1 MNLNI
6 KQDDM
11 NAENFRDYLNDPSL
25 LYQVP
30 YEELK
35 SLALE
40 YPYNAHLR
48 WLLLQKSRMEHR
60 PDARKLLEKAAVYSL
75 DRRALYR
82 FIQTQYEK
90 SETPFFVFNEDFLE
104 LKDLAALRE
113 ESPAPVE
120 EVTLAR
126 PILAA
131 PVSVFREAPVVPKT
145 EEIEEDLAFDFTSD
159 SVPIAP
165 GEAMIPVAP
174 IVSEVEEAL
183 AFDAE
188 FMIEAEPVEVLAPD
202 SSETGVEEIVW
213 DLVPT
218 TEAAP
223 EEPLVHR
230 LATDAAVISSIVEY
244 RATLAAVEAVLEKAA
259 QVAPTAAPLPKATF
273 RSWTRPTPAAPVSVQ
288 PQPPIPLPPTVQPE
302 KKSKKAPDA
311 VAEIARL
318 SVTENTALASE
329 TLADLLAAQQLYDKA
344 TKMYER
350 LMMKFPEKS
359 AYFAAKIEKLK
370 KK

>member
-1 MNLNI
+1 
-6 KQDDM
+6 M

-60 PDARKLLEKAAVYSL
+60 PDARKLLEKAAVYSI
-75 DRRALYR
+75 DRRALYH
-82 FIQTQYEK
+82 FIQTHYEK

-113 ESPAPVE
+113 ELPAPVE
-120 EVTLAR
+120 DVAILR
-126 PILAA
+126 PAVA
-131 PVSVFREAPVVPKT
+131 DPVSVFREPPVVSKT
-145 EEIEEDLAFDFTSD
+145 EDLDEDLAFDFTSG
-159 SVPIAP
+159 SVPMMP
-165 GEAMIPVAP
+165 VEEAIPVASITP
-174 IVSEVEEAL
+174 EVEETP
-183 AFDAE
+183 AF
-188 FMIEAEPVEVLAPD
+188 EATFILEPVPVEASAAD
-202 SSETGVEEIVW
+202 SSETEAGEIVW
-213 DLVPT
+213 DIAPA
-218 TEAAP
+218 TESAP
-223 EEPLVHR
+223 EEPLTQR
-230 LATDAAVISSIVEY
+230 IAADAAVIASIVEY

-259 QVAPTAAPLPKATF
+259 QVVPTAAPLPKATF
-273 RSWTRPTPAAPVSVQ
+273 RSWSHPIPAAPPSEQ
-288 PQPPIPLPPTVQPE
+288 PESPASQPPMLQSE
-302 KKSKKAPDA
+302 KKAKKAPDV

-329 TLADLLAAQQLYDKA
+329 TLADLLASQQLYDKA
-344 TKMYER
+344 AKMYER
-350 LMMKFPEKS
+350 LIMKFPEKS

>member
-1 MNLNI
+1 
-6 KQDDM
+6 M
-11 NAENFRDYLNDPSL
+11 NAENFREYLNDPSL

-60 PDARKLLEKAAVYSL
+60 PDARKLLEKAAVYSI
-75 DRRALYR
+75 DRRALYH

-113 ESPAPVE
+113 ELPAPVE
-120 EVTLAR
+120 DLTITR
-126 PILAA
+126 PIAA
-131 PVSVFREAPVVPKT
+131 EPVSVFREPPVVPKT
-145 EEIEEDLAFDFTSD
+145 EEIDEDLAFDFTS
-159 SVPIAP
+159 SAVPMMP
-165 GEAMIPVAP
+165 VEATIPVAP
-174 IVSEVEEAL
+174 ITPEVEQELTSDA
-183 AFDAE
+183 AF
-188 FMIEAEPVEVLAPD
+188 IVEPELVDVPEPG
-202 SSETGVEEIVW
+202 SSETAVDEIVW
-213 DLVPT
+213 DLTPA

-223 EEPLVHR
+223 EEPLVQR
-230 LATDAAVISSIVEY
+230 IATDAAVLSNIVEY
-244 RATLAAVEAVLEKAA
+244 RATLAAVEAVLERAA
-259 QVAPTAAPLPKATF
+259 HVAPTVAPLPKATF
-273 RSWTRPTPAAPVSVQ
+273 RSWPRPTLAAPVSVQ
-288 PQPPIPLPPTVQPE
+288 AETPAPPSSTVHPE
-302 KKSKKAPDA
+302 KKSKKAPDM

-318 SVTENTALASE
+318 SVTENAALASE

-344 TKMYER
+344 AKMYER
-350 LMMKFPEKS
+350 LIMKFPEKS

>member
-1 MNLNI
+1 
-6 KQDDM
+6 M

-60 PDARKLLEKAAVYSL
+60 PDARKLLEKAAVYSI
-75 DRRALYR
+75 DRRALYH
-82 FIQTQYEK
+82 FVQTRYEK

-113 ESPAPVE
+113 ELPAPVE
-120 EVTLAR
+120 EVTISR
-126 PILAA
+126 PIAA
-131 PVSVFREAPVVPKT
+131 EPVSVFREPPVVPKT
-145 EEIEEDLAFDFTSD
+145 EEIDEDLAFDFTSG
-159 SVPIAP
+159 SALTTPV
-165 GEAMIPVAP
+165 EAIIPVTP
-174 IVSEVEEAL
+174 TPPEVEPEL
-183 AFDAE
+183 ASGAE
-188 FMIEAEPVEVLAPD
+188 LFIEPDPVEVPAPD
-202 SSETGVEEIVW
+202 PSETGVDEIVW
-213 DLVPT
+213 DLTPAP
-218 TEAAP
+218 EAAP

-230 LATDAAVISSIVEY
+230 IATDAAVISSIVEY
-244 RATLAAVEAVLEKAA
+244 RATLAAVEAILERATH
-259 QVAPTAAPLPKATF
+259 VAPAAAPLPKATF
-273 RSWTRPTPAAPVSVQ
+273 RSWGRPTPEAHVSVQ
-288 PQPPIPLPPTVQPE
+288 PSSPVPPQPVIQPE
-302 KKSKKAPDA
+302 KKSKKAPDV

-318 SVTENTALASE
+318 SVTENAALASE

-344 TKMYER
+344 AKMYER
-350 LMMKFPEKS
+350 LIMKFPEKS

>member
-1 MNLNI
+1 
-6 KQDDM
+6 M

-60 PDARKLLEKAAVYSL
+60 PDARKLLEKAAVYSI
-75 DRRALYR
+75 DRRALYH
-82 FIQTQYEK
+82 FIQTHYEK

-113 ESPAPVE
+113 ELPAPVE
-120 EVTLAR
+120 DVAIAR
-126 PILAA
+126 PAA
-131 PVSVFREAPVVPKT
+131 ADPVSVFREPPVVPKT
-145 EEIEEDLAFDFTSD
+145 EDLDDDLAFDFTSNP
-159 SVPIAP
+159 VPMTP
-165 GEAMIPVAP
+165 VEAIIPVAP
-174 IVSEVEEAL
+174 IPPEVEETMAL
-183 AFDAE
+183 DAE
-188 FMIEAEPVEVLAPD
+188 FMIEAEPVDVLAPD
-202 SSETGVEEIVW
+202 SSETGVDEIVW
-213 DLVPT
+213 DLAPA
-218 TEAAP
+218 TESAP
-223 EEPLVHR
+223 EEPLVQR
-230 LATDAAVISSIVEY
+230 IAADVAVITSIVEY

-259 QVAPTAAPLPKATF
+259 QVVPTAAPLPKATF
-273 RSWTRPTPAAPVSVQ
+273 RSWSRPMPAAPPSIQ
-288 PQPPIPLPPTVQPE
+288 SESPASPPPTVQSE
-302 KKSKKAPDA
+302 KKSKKAPDV

-329 TLADLLAAQQLYDKA
+329 TLADLLASQQLYDKA
-344 TKMYER
+344 AKMYER
-350 LMMKFPEKS
+350 LIMKFPEKS